1 MEMGPK
7 YRIAVRKL
15 GYTYSGYLRGTP
27 SVCLTFCLLN
37 YTLYPCVPFS
47 FSDWLLLLLILCVS
61 CDGWPRLDSM
71 LPFVSS
77 TAIITLISQ
86 SPNSVS
92 QKFINPVHFLQ
103 NRSKWL
109 ARQIN
114 VMAAF
119 RLKTHPQNNPV
130 WVPFGKY
137 RATPVTV
144 YNITGQY
151 SSLGQDHKMER
162 QVMSQ
167 RGGDYVD
174 RKTTMHCTILD

>member
-1 MEMGPK
+1 MPGFCHSYYAIFCIYLFSPNFICLFVRSTVIVGNRDSFMVTHKQQFSGCTWEVYRVQGQYYLMEMGPK

-37 YTLYPCVPFS
+37 YTLYPCGPFS

-92 QKFINPVHFLQ
+92 Q
-103 NRSKWL
+103 
-109 ARQIN
+109 
-114 VMAAF
+114 
-119 RLKTHPQNNPV
+119 
-130 WVPFGKY
+130 
-137 RATPVTV
+137 
-144 YNITGQY
+144 
-151 SSLGQDHKMER
+151 
-162 QVMSQ
+162 
-167 RGGDYVD
+167 
-174 RKTTMHCTILD
+174 ILPRIH